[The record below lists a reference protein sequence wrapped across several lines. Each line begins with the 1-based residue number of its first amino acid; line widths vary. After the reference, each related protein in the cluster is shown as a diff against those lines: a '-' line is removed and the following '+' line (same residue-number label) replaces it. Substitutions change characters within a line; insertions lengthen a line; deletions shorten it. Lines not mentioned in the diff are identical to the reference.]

1 MNRKQITII
10 IISLVIIGGGVG
22 VYFLIQSFGTQI
34 SEAPEYDLQSITGA
48 NFTVSSLQPKTVLLD
63 FMSTTCVPCKTM
75 YPRIA
80 DLIADADLSENLTVV
95 SVETDN
101 TTTVGQLTTYVAEQN
116 ITWTVVIAPEDMT
129 LEYGV
134 VSLPTFVIINAE
146 GMITY
151 FEEGVISLEELKEK
165 CLDAI
170 EGRSEG
176 ISITS
181 YQGFLIGFAVIVAIT
196 SFFSPCSFPL
206 LPSYVA
212 HILGVDLE
220 KDEEES
226 EEEVKEEESKLSK
239 IYFLYPILGLS
250 GGIGI
255 LVSYLIL
262 GVIISAVG
270 NVIQPYLIYA
280 LPILGG
286 LFIIFGIL
294 MFTNFEISFSRLL
307 GWIRKGQMKI
317 DKKEKRFAFASK
329 IFSTFLYG
337 LGYGIASLGCNGPI
351 FIGFSL
357 QVSLEPTVMRM
368 IYAYL
373 AFGLTIIFLMIAATV
388 LLIFSRDFII
398 QKLKASTRVIKQISG
413 AILILV
419 AIYLFIEFAK
429 GI

>member
-1 MNRKQITII
+1 
-10 IISLVIIGGGVG
+10 
-22 VYFLIQSFGTQI
+22 
-34 SEAPEYDLQSITGA
+34 
-48 NFTVSSLQPKTVLLD
+48 
-63 FMSTTCVPCKTM
+63 MSTTCVPCKTM

-80 DLIADADLSENLTVV
+80 NLIADEDLSSNLTVI
-95 SVETDN
+95 SIETDN
-101 TTTVGQLTTYVAEQN
+101 TTTVGQLSNYASEQN

-151 FEEGVISLEELKEK
+151 YEEGVISFDELKEE
-165 CLDAI
+165 CLNAI
-170 EGRSEG
+170 EGKSKG
-176 ISITS
+176 IQITS
-181 YQGFLIGFAVIVAIT
+181 YQGFIIGFAVIVAIT

-212 HILGVDLE
+212 HIIGVDLD
-220 KDEEES
+220 K
-226 EEEVKEEESKLSK
+226 KEEEEEEEEAKEEENKLSK
-239 IYFLYPILGLS
+239 IYVAYPILGLS

-286 LFIIFGIL
+286 IFIVLGIL

-307 GWIRKGQMKI
+307 GWIRKGQMRI
-317 DKKEKRFAFASK
+317 DKKEKRFAFVSK
-329 IFSTFLYG
+329 LFSTFLYG

-357 QVSLEPTVMRM
+357 QVSLEPTIIRM

-373 AFGLTIIFLMIAATV
+373 AFALTIIFLMVAVTV

-398 QKLKASTRVIKQISG
+398 QKLKASTRAIKQISG

>member
-1 MNRKQITII
+1 
-10 IISLVIIGGGVG
+10 VIIGGGVG

-34 SEAPEYDLQSITGA
+34 TEAPEYDLQSITGV
-48 NFTVSSLQPKTVLLD
+48 NFTISSLQPKTVLLD

-80 DLIADADLSENLTVV
+80 DLIVDDDLSANLTVV
-95 SVETDN
+95 SIETDN
-101 TTTVGQLTTYVAEQN
+101 TTTVGQLTTYASEQN
-116 ITWTVVIAPEDMT
+116 ITWTVVIAPDDMT

-134 VSLPTFVIINAE
+134 VSLPTFAIINAE
-146 GMITY
+146 GQITY
-151 FEEGVISLEELKEK
+151 FEEGVISFAELKEEILK
-165 CLDAI
+165 AI
-170 EGRSEG
+170 EGKSEG
-176 ISITS
+176 IQITS
-181 YQGFLIGFAVIVAIT
+181 YQGFIIGFAVIVAIT

-212 HILGVDLE
+212 HILGVDLD

-226 EEEVKEEESKLSK
+226 EKEIKEEESKLSK
-239 IYFLYPILGLS
+239 IYFSYPILGLS

-262 GVIISAVG
+262 GAIISAVG
-270 NVIQPYLIYA
+270 NVIQPYLIYV

-286 LFIIFGIL
+286 LFIVLGIL

-307 GWIRKGQMKI
+307 GWIRKGQMRI
-317 DKKEKRFAFASK
+317 YKKEKRFSFGSK

-357 QVSLEPTVMRM
+357 QVSLEPTIMRM

-373 AFGLTIIFLMIAATV
+373 AFALTIIFLMVAITV

-398 QKLKASTRVIKQISG
+398 QKLKASTKMIKQISG